1 MKTPI
6 AAIFLVLGLHCPAI
20 AGFAEGAAAYREHDY
35 ELALKEI
42 APLARGGNADAQH
55 LLGLMYFMG
64 RGVPRNYRQAFEW
77 HYKAALQ
84 GVPDAEYV
92 IGAMYYTGNAVP
104 QDQKLAVSWFRKAAQ
119 LGQPDAQY
127 ALGLMVR
134 HHVADV
140 PEDAVTAYML
150 WDLAAASGH
159 RNAGE
164 QRDDLA
170 RHMTAQQIDEAQRR
184 SRNWHP
190 GMALP

>member
-1 MKTPI
+1 MKTQI
-6 AAIFLVLGLHCPAI
+6 AAIFLALGLHGPAI
-20 AGFAEGAAAYREHDY
+20 AGFVEGAAAYREHDY
-35 ELALKEI
+35 ASALKEI
-42 APLARGGNADAQH
+42 APLARSGNADAQH

-64 RGVPRNYRQAFEW
+64 RGVPRDYRQAFEW

-84 GVPDAEYV
+84 GVSDAEYV

-104 QDQKLAVSWFRKAAQ
+104 QDQKLAVSWFRKAAE

-127 ALGLMVR
+127 ALGLMYR
-134 HHVADV
+134 HHVAGV
-140 PEDAVTAYML
+140 PEDPVTAFML
-150 WDLAAASGH
+150 WDRAAAGGH
-159 RNAGE
+159 RSAGE

-170 RHMTAQQIDEAQRR
+170 RRMTARQIDEAQRL